1 MTVKALKKQLVA
13 AIAMVIVSAIAL
25 SSSTYAWFASNNR
38 VTATGMVVQAT
49 AEGGIEIAYV
59 ADSAPGAYATSA
71 SAGMSNAQVLYPTS
85 TTATAGSDLITSDWY
100 HASAAITSS
109 SVARSGS
116 YTVLSLN
123 DDGMESGTNH
133 YYFVRKKFN
142 VRSVSAVKTAT
153 DLKVSKVEVTGN
165 AQALSKALRVAIVN
179 GDTKVIYAP
188 VGYTKAASETGFSYN
203 VATAV
208 NGAGEATMG
217 NDNVTVLY
225 ATEASAVIAA
235 AVPATT
241 GEDLNIY
248 VWFEGED
255 TNHKSENLAD
265 TLDSLSLTVH
275 FEANID

>member
-38 VTATGMVVQAT
+38 VMATGMVVQAT

-59 ADSAPGAYATSA
+59 EDSAPGSYSTLV
-71 SAGMSNAQVLYPTS
+71 SAGMSSAQVLYPTS
-85 TTATAGSDLITSDWY
+85 TVATAENDVITSDWY
-100 HASAAITSS
+100 HASASVRTSS
-109 SVARSGS
+109 EARNGS
-116 YTVLSLN
+116 YTVLSLDAN
-123 DDGMESGTNH
+123 GKEDTTNR
-133 YYFVRKKFN
+133 YYFIRKKFN
-142 VRSVSAVKTAT
+142 VRSVSAAKPAT
-153 DLKVSKVEVTGN
+153 DLKVSKVEVTGI

-188 VGYTKAASETGFSYN
+188 VGYTKTASETGFSYD

-217 NDNVTVLY
+217 TQNVTVLY
-225 ATEASAVIAA
+225 ATEVSSVIAA
-235 AVPATT
+235 TVPAST
-241 GEDLNIY
+241 GDNLNVY

-255 TNHKSENLAD
+255 TNHKSENLGDA
-265 TLDSLSLTVH
+265 LDSLSLTVH

>member
-38 VTATGMVVQAT
+38 VMATGMVVQAT

-59 ADSAPGAYATSA
+59 DSAPGSYATLV
-71 SAGMSNAQVLYPTS
+71 SAGMSSAQVLYPTS
-85 TTATAGSDLITSDWY
+85 TVATAENDVITSDWY
-100 HASAAITSS
+100 HASASVRTSS
-109 SVARSGS
+109 EARNGS
-116 YTVLSLN
+116 YTVLSL
-123 DDGMESGTNH
+123 DADGKDTTNR
-133 YYFVRKKFN
+133 YYFIRKKFN
-142 VRSVSAVKTAT
+142 VRSVSAAKPAAN
-153 DLKVSKVEVTGN
+153 LKVSKVEVTGI

-188 VGYTKAASETGFSYN
+188 VGYTKTASETGFSYN

-217 NDNVTVLY
+217 TQNVTVLY
-225 ATEASAVIAA
+225 ATEVSSVIAA
-235 AVPATT
+235 TVPAST
-241 GEDLNIY
+241 GDNLNVY

-255 TNHKSENLAD
+255 TNHKSENLVG

-275 FEANID
+275 FEADID

>member
-38 VTATGMVVQAT
+38 VMATGMVVQAT

-59 ADSAPGAYATSA
+59 EDSAPGDYSTSA
-71 SAGMSNAQVLYPTS
+71 TAGMSSAQVLYPTS
-85 TTATAGSDLITSDWY
+85 TVATAENDVITSDWY
-100 HASAAITSS
+100 HASASVRTSS
-109 SVARSGS
+109 EARNGS
-116 YTVLSLN
+116 YTVLSL
-123 DDGMESGTNH
+123 DADGKDTINR
-133 YYFVRKKFN
+133 YYFIRKKFN
-142 VRSVSAVKTAT
+142 VRSVSAAKPAAN
-153 DLKVSKVEVTGN
+153 LKVSKVEVTGI

-188 VGYTKAASETGFSYN
+188 VGYTKTASETGFSYN

-217 NDNVTVLY
+217 TQNVTVLY
-225 ATEASAVIAA
+225 ATEVSSVIAA
-235 AVPATT
+235 TVPAST
-241 GEDLNIY
+241 GDNLNVY

-255 TNHKSENLAD
+255 TNHKSENLGD

-275 FEANID
+275 FEATID

>member
-13 AIAMVIVSAIAL
+13 AIAIVIVSAIAL

-59 ADSAPGAYATSA
+59 DSAPGSYSTSA
-71 SAGMSNAQVLYPTS
+71 SAGMSSAQVLYPTS

-109 SVARSGS
+109 SAARSGS

-248 VWFEGED
+248 VCFEGEE
-255 TNHKSENLAD
+255 TNDKSVNLAD